1 MKNRFVWP
9 LALGVVTLASQG
21 AYAACTDVSR
31 ATLLSAATAAVGV
44 SGNGGYGLP
53 MWVTMVNESG
63 KVCHVVN
70 TGGSGASVGNTSW
83 LGSRVISAQKANTA
97 NDFSLNGYA
106 ISTANLYTPTQPG
119 NSLFGLQASNPVDA
133 NTAYA
138 GTTSLYGTSTD
149 PMVGKRVGG
158 VNVFGGG
165 LALYSAGKK
174 IGAIGVSGDTSCTD
188 HSVAWRIRG
197 ALSMHP
203 SSGTAGITTSNLMV
217 NGTAVSIS
225 TASKGDELV
234 QTTGS
239 TDAGEGWSGWA
250 HPQCPNNPTGGTTVG
265 IVSVSGS

>member
-1 MKNRFVWP
+1 MKNRFVLP
-9 LALGVVTLASQG
+9 LALSVATLAGQG
-21 AYAACTDVSR
+21 AYAACSDISR
-31 ATLLSAATAAVGV
+31 ATLLSAATSVVGA

-53 MWVTMVNESG
+53 MWVTMVNETG
-63 KVCHVVN
+63 KVCYVIN
-70 TGGSGASVGNTSW
+70 TAGSGASIGNSAW

-119 NSLFGLQASNPVDA
+119 NSLFGLQESNPVDGSIA
-133 NTAYA
+133 YSGVNT
-138 GTTSLYGTSTD
+138 LYGTATD

-165 LALYSAGKK
+165 LALYKSGKK

-188 HSVAWRIRG
+188 HAVAWRIRAVLG
-197 ALSMHP
+197 ANP
-203 SSGTAGITTSNLMV
+203 GAETVGITTSNFMA
-217 NGTAVSIS
+217 NGTTVSIS
-225 TASKGDELV
+225 TASKGDELI

-250 HPQCPNNPTGGTTVG
+250 HPQCPNNPTGGTAVG
-265 IVSVSGS
+265 IVSVSPN